1 VGGGPRLPD
10 AAAMTILEQFL
21 TPLADRPVAVRLT
34 VAVCAFVAVVQALVW
49 AAIAIIGGHVEATL
63 LLTAAP
69 LAAIAGAAVWLSGPA
84 KEPRDLL

>member
-1 VGGGPRLPD
+1 
-10 AAAMTILEQFL
+10 MTNLERFL
-21 TPLADRPVAVRLT
+21 SPLADRPVAVRLT
-34 VAVCAFVAVVQALVW
+34 VAVCTLVAAVQAVVW

-69 LAAIAGAAVWLSGPA
+69 LAVIAGAAVWLSGPT